1 MLSIIDIDRRPVNG
15 NNDAHTHNHRTEP
28 MRISKEQAAENRERV
43 VEAASELFRQRG
55 FDGVAVAD
63 LMRAAGFT
71 HGGFYNHFP
80 TKEALSAEALTRAFD
95 EMAAVR
101 GKNADLAEML
111 SGYLSKAA
119 RRAPGKTCPA
129 AALAGD
135 VARQP
140 APVRVAFADGVDAM
154 IESFAAQIGGPDARD
169 RATALLAKMV
179 GGLMLARGV
188 PDDHPL
194 ADAFLKATLASC
206 LDEVATERN

>member
-1 MLSIIDIDRRPVNG
+1 
-15 NNDAHTHNHRTEP
+15 
-28 MRISKEQAAENRERV
+28 MRISREQAAENRERV
-43 VEAASELFRQRG
+43 VEAASTLFRERG

-80 TKEALSAEALTRAFD
+80 TKEALSAEALTRAFA

-101 GKNADLAEML
+101 AKSPDMAEML
-111 SGYLSKAA
+111 TGYLSKAA

-135 VARQP
+135 AARQP
-140 APVRVAFADGVDAM
+140 APVRAAFADGVEGM
-154 IESFAAQIGGPDARD
+154 IESFAAQLDRPDARE
-169 RATALLAKMV
+169 RSVALLAKIV
-179 GGLMLARGV
+179 GALMLARAV

-194 ADAFLKATLASC
+194 ADELLKATLASC
-206 LDEVATERN
+206 LADVE